1 MVQRSILRELF
12 VLPIF
17 VGWMVLL
24 TVASLL
30 PSGGVGFGETWDKVV
45 HFGAYFI
52 TSLLFYF
59 AFHSRL
65 QKTDIYAVFFAF
77 GYGVILEVAQ
87 LFVPGRICSLKD
99 LMANFSGVLF
109 FFVLYRLLWGKV

>member
-1 MVQRSILRELF
+1 MQRSRELF
-12 VLPIF
+12 VIYIF
-17 VGWMVLL
+17 VVWMVFL

-30 PSGGVGFGETWDKVV
+30 PRGGVGLGETWDKVV

-52 TSLLFYF
+52 TSLLFYYVF
-59 AFHSRL
+59 RSRFERA
-65 QKTDIYAVFFAF
+65 DIYAVLFAF

-87 LFVPGRICSLKD
+87 LFVPGRSCSLKD

-109 FFVLYRLLWGKV
+109 FFVLYRLLWGKA